1 MIILNYV
8 IDFVFSP
15 ARINPGSVKNFPPPF
30 KIPKVVGAFGAAAA
44 EIISAMCD
52 EGDKEQTA
60 ERAQS
65 VELDGYHMQPCK
77 SGR

>member
-8 IDFVFSP
+8 IDLVFSP
-15 ARINPGSVKNFPPPF
+15 ARINPGSVKNFPPL